1 MPAQSQQQQKLFG
14 LALAFKRGEV
24 PSSEVSDEIKAIAD
38 RMSEKEIEDF
48 AATKHKGLPKMKEQ
62 LRKIVREIMRE
73 QAISELNEGD
83 GLWAN
88 IRAKQKRGEKP
99 AHGNSQA
106 HKDAVK
112 AGKKINKESVNELN
126 ARLNKKV
133 KSYLDAYLK
142 GEKKNSPEHQHAIML
157 IMKGALTDANF
168 HSEAKKLDKL
178 FPKAKQSKYV
188 GSKMEDVI
196 EDKGTDIA
204 GWAKWDGHDIIDAFA
219 FYTNMNIGG
228 GFGNK
233 LTALKESIVNEG
245 YGEFIKAKNL
255 TDIVG
260 LSKKKKNAVF
270 YVTDDNNS
278 RIGSFYLKNGKFA
291 KVTSANPNYDFQN
304 SKTKLRD
311 RSDVIYKYK
320 VDESVVNEADN
331 FAGWIAIDHRGK
343 KIEIKKGEAKD
354 LYNAK
359 LLAIKKLKVPKSKVG
374 LLAIKPAVNESV
386 NEAAS
391 KEAMGIAA
399 LTGTRGSAVEEFI
412 NKHEL
417 DGGKLF
423 RSIKKA
429 NLRGRLNFVS
439 ALAGKDGN
447 PNQKLTIKLHKKNE
461 SINEGPST
469 EEKRIAMLAVRK
481 QAKYRNVSLEMAV
494 QDQINALE
502 DLKRDIKKGK
512 IKK

>member
-24 PSSEVSDEIKAIAD
+24 KSSEVSDEIKGIAD

-48 AATKHKGLPKMKEQ
+48 AKTTHKGLPKMKEQ

-73 QAISELNEGD
+73 QCISEINE
-83 GLWAN
+83 
-88 IRAKQKRGEKP
+88 
-99 AHGNSQA
+99 
-106 HKDAVK
+106 
-112 AGKKINKESVNELN
+112 ESVNE
-126 ARLNKKV
+126 
-133 KSYLDAYLK
+133 S
-142 GEKKNSPEHQHAIML
+142 
-157 IMKGALTDANF
+157 
-168 HSEAKKLDKL
+168 
-178 FPKAKQSKYV
+178 
-188 GSKMEDVI
+188 
-196 EDKGTDIA
+196 
-204 GWAKWDGHDIIDAFA
+204 
-219 FYTNMNIGG
+219 
-228 GFGNK
+228 
-233 LTALKESIVNEG
+233 
-245 YGEFIKAKNL
+245 
-255 TDIVG
+255 
-260 LSKKKKNAVF
+260 
-270 YVTDDNNS
+270 
-278 RIGSFYLKNGKFA
+278 
-291 KVTSANPNYDFQN
+291 
-304 SKTKLRD
+304 
-311 RSDVIYKYK
+311 
-320 VDESVVNEADN
+320 
-331 FAGWIAIDHRGK
+331 
-343 KIEIKKGEAKD
+343 
-354 LYNAK
+354 
-359 LLAIKKLKVPKSKVG
+359 
-374 LLAIKPAVNESV
+374 
-386 NEAAS
+386 AS

-399 LTGTRGSAVEEFI
+399 LTGTRGSAVEDFI

>member
-38 RMSEKEIEDF
+38 RMSEKEIEDY
-48 AATKHKGLPKMKEQ
+48 AKTKHKGLPKMKEQ

-88 IRAKQKRGEKP
+88 IRAKKARGEKP

-112 AGKKINKESVNELN
+112 AAKKINKESV
-126 ARLNKKV
+126 
-133 KSYLDAYLK
+133 
-142 GEKKNSPEHQHAIML
+142 
-157 IMKGALTDANF
+157 T
-168 HSEAKKLDKL
+168 
-178 FPKAKQSKYV
+178 
-188 GSKMEDVI
+188 
-196 EDKGTDIA
+196 
-204 GWAKWDGHDIIDAFA
+204 
-219 FYTNMNIGG
+219 
-228 GFGNK
+228 
-233 LTALKESIVNEG
+233 EG

-255 TDIVG
+255 TDIVA

-278 RIGSFYLKNGKFA
+278 RIGTFYLKNGKFA
-291 KVTSANPNYDFQN
+291 KATSANPNYDLQN
-304 SKTKLRD
+304 SKTTLRD

-320 VDESVVNEADN
+320 VDESV
-331 FAGWIAIDHRGK
+331 
-343 KIEIKKGEAKD
+343 
-354 LYNAK
+354 
-359 LLAIKKLKVPKSKVG
+359 
-374 LLAIKPAVNESV
+374 NES
-386 NEAAS
+386 AS

-399 LTGTRGSAVEEFI
+399 LTGTRGSAVEDFI